1 MTPVQWW
8 CSGVVLRN
16 VFHQRTHD
24 PLVVDYAAQDL
35 QAVDYATTDL
45 QAVDYAAEDLQAVD
59 YAAQDHLAAGNPQ
72 VGSTF
77 DCLA

>member
-24 PLVVDYAAQDL
+24 PLVVDYAAQD
-35 QAVDYATTDL
+35 Q
-45 QAVDYAAEDLQAVD
+45 QAVDYAATDQQAVD
-59 YAAQDHLAAGNPQ
+59 YAAHDNLTAASPQ
-72 VGSTF
+72 VGATF
-77 DCLA
+77 DRLA